1 MSNRM
6 SQDAKRQLI
15 QAYRAWSP
23 DSGITVDELAAQHG
37 ITKSAMYAMLRREG
51 VDLHTGRSNGTGVRS
66 QEPLMA
72 EMGRIALE
80 VILDQRDDYKNEV
93 ARLTAMLREHGIE
106 P

>member
-1 MSNRM
+1 MSP
-6 SQDAKRQLI
+6 DAKRQLI

-51 VDLHTGRSNGTGVRS
+51 VDLHTGRSNGTGGVRS

-80 VILDQRDDYKNEV
+80 VILDQRDEYKAEV
-93 ARLTAMLREHGIE
+93 ARLTALLQEHGIQ